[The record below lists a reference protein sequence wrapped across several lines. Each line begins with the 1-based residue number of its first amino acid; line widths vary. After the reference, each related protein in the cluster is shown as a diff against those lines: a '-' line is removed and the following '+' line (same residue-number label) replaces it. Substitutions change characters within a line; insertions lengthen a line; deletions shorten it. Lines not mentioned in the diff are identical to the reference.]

1 MQADFVICF
10 FPHHHLHCILSS
22 FFLRGKEPL
31 TESFKKSHTDWI
43 LVQTTVEVCVCQ
55 IKIKSHWIRWINL
68 RSRQSAMSNHCLFQG
83 FWWRLN
89 PPPKKNNPKNQKRQQ
104 PVFLRTFFFYFME
117 VKKGKNTMGSSFTTL
132 SAPQHN
138 PSNPNVQNQA
148 LNSFNSKPTEFIK
161 KATFCKI

>member
-1 MQADFVICF
+1 MCLPNKNQVPLNSLDQFKVKAVCDVKS
-10 FPHHHLHCILSS
+10 LSIS
-22 FFLRGKEPL
+22 GFL
-31 TESFKKSHTDWI
+31 
-43 LVQTTVEVCVCQ
+43 V
-55 IKIKSHWIRWINL
+55 KIET
-68 RSRQSAMSNHCLFQG
+68 
-83 FWWRLN
+83 
-89 PPPKKNNPKNQKRQQ
+89 PPPKKQPKKPKKTATCVPEN
-104 PVFLRTFFFYFME
+104 FFFYFME